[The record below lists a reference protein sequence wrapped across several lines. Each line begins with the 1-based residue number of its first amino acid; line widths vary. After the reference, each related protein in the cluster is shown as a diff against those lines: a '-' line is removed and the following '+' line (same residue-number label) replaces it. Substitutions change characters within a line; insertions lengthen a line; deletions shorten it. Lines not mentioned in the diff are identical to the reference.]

1 MRRRRPRRRRRWKPV
16 LRPRAGRR
24 LPRELRAARVGR
36 LARELPLGLDD
47 PGFEVLLRRID
58 EGPVHQGNQVEVF
71 TRGEDAFAAMRRA
84 IGEARREVLVESY
97 IWRDDATG
105 QAFLDDLGAAV
116 GRGARVRALA
126 DALGSFATRDD
137 FWADLERRGI
147 EAHLYNPLLAR
158 LWLQLYRD
166 HRKLLVID
174 REVAFTGGMNIGEEY
189 GSYPL
194 PAWKARRARGATRT
208 KRELRDTHL
217 RVTGP
222 VAWEMA
228 VVFSEGWLRS
238 AGAPFEIEPLDAAA
252 EEADGARVLV
262 LDARPNRGYGEAAA
276 VLAAIVAAAR
286 ERVWITNAYFAPR
299 SEALPILGAAV
310 ARGVDVR
317 LLLPGRTDVP
327 LVRHAG
333 HGYFR
338 ELLARGV
345 RIFEYQAAILHAKSL
360 VADGRVSVVGSTNL
374 DFRSFHFN
382 AECNLVVLDRE
393 TGRHLEAA
401 FEEDLTRSEEIT
413 AQAWARRP
421 ALHKAGDRA
430 ARWLSPLL

>member
-1 MRRRRPRRRRRWKPV
+1 MRRRRRRRRRWKAV

-105 QAFLDDLGAAV
+105 QAFLDDLAAAV
-116 GRGARVRALA
+116 ARGVRVRALA

-137 FWADLERRGI
+137 FWADMERRGI
-147 EAHLYNPLLAR
+147 AARLYNPLLAR

-194 PAWKARRARGATRT
+194 GSVRAPGHRQAR
-208 KRELRDTHL
+208 EWRDTHL
-217 RVTGP
+217 RVAGP

-228 VVFSEGWLRS
+228 VVFSEGWLR
-238 AGAPFEIEPLDAAA
+238 AGGEPFPIEALDTAL
-252 EEADGARVLV
+252 ESGPGARAMV

-276 VLAAIVAAAR
+276 VLAAIVSAAR

-299 SEALPILGAAV
+299 PGAAPILGEAV
-310 ARGVDVR
+310 GRGVDVR
-317 LLLPGRTDVP
+317 LLLPGKTDLP

-338 ELLARGV
+338 DLLARGV
-345 RIFEYQAAILHAKSL
+345 RIFEYRTAILHAKSM

-382 AECNLVVLDRE
+382 AECNLVVLDRA
-393 TGRHLEAA
+393 TGRRLEEA
-401 FEEDLTRSEEIT
+401 FEADLASAEEIE
-413 AQAWARRP
+413 ADAWARRSP
-421 ALHKAGDRA
+421 FHKAGDRA